1 MVGPALLLICSLIG
15 IALEAVSIGLVVPVV
30 GTIVEPSF
38 ITTLPIFGLFLDD
51 LPFSKDYGLQ
61 VFLSL
66 ALLMVFA
73 VKAIFSGLACMVSK

>member
-1 MVGPALLLICSLIG
+1 MVGHSTSNLLLNWH
-15 IALEAVSIGLVVPVV
+15 ALEAVSIGLVVPVV

-61 VFLSL
+61 VFKPR
-66 ALLMVFA
+66 V
-73 VKAIFSGLACMVSK
+73 VDGICG